1 MTKLEQQIREAQK
14 LMRSGYWDA
23 ADDLLEQMLSKVL
36 HLENQVEELKAQ
48 VKQQKMTIKQMD
60 RRIMAGDR

>member
-1 MTKLEQQIREAQK
+1 MTKIEQQLREAQN

-23 ADDLLEQMLSKVL
+23 ADDLLEQMLSKLL
-36 HLENQVEELKAQ
+36 HLENQVDELKAQ

-60 RRIMAGDR
+60 RRIMANDR

>member
-1 MTKLEQQIREAQK
+1 MSKLEQKIREAQK

-23 ADDLLEQMLSKVL
+23 ADDLLEQMLSKAI
-36 HLENQVEELKAQ
+36 HLDNQVEELKAQ

>member
-1 MTKLEQQIREAQK
+1 MRNLEADIREAQK

-23 ADDLLEQMLSKVL
+23 ADDLLEQMLSKAL
-36 HLENQVEELKAQ
+36 HLQNQVEELKAQ

-60 RRIMAGDR
+60 RRIMANDR